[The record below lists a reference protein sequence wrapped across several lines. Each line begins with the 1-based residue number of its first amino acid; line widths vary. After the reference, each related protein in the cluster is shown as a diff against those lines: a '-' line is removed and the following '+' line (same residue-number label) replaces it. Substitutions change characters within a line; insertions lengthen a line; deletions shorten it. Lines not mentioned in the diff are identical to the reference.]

1 MKIFVFKVSTPHFNL
16 KFGKLKFK
24 KVNMCVGDVSIE

>member
-1 MKIFVFKVSTPHFNL
+1 MEIYVFKVSTLRFNL

-24 KVNMCVGDVSIE
+24 KVDIFV